1 MNIFNK
7 LNRKQ
12 KLAVIA
18 FLLGLIALFAGSPYE
33 SNSVK
38 INVKEIA
45 LSTINDYD
53 KIKPEILADWIIQG
67 KSDFVLIDLRTP
79 DEFEKYSLS
88 EAENIPLVNLTD
100 AELYKNQKLL
110 LFSNDNVQSAQ
121 GWFLLK
127 SRGFKNVYILDGGI
141 EGWKTN
147 VLFPKQ
153 KLNMSKEELALFEKK
168 KAVAFYFGGKVLNE
182 NGISETNSEFNLP
195 VQSSKPNKT
204 SSVVTQKKK
213 KREGC

>member
-1 MNIFNK
+1 MNLLRK

-12 KLAVIA
+12 KLALTA
-18 FLLGLIALFAGSPYE
+18 FLLGLIALFAGSPYD

-45 LSTINDYD
+45 LSTIKDSD
-53 KIKPEILADWIIQG
+53 KIKPEILADWIIQD
-67 KSDFVLIDLRTP
+67 KSDFVLIDVRTP
-79 DEFEKYSLS
+79 DEYEKYSLP

-100 AELYKNQKLL
+100 AELYKNQKLI
-110 LFSNDNVQSAQ
+110 LFSSDNVQSAQ

-127 SRGFKNVYILDGGI
+127 SKGFKNVYILDGGI
-141 EGWKTN
+141 EGWKAN

-153 KLNMSKEELALFEKK
+153 KPNISKEELALFEKK
-168 KAVAFYFGGKVLNE
+168 KAVAFYFGGKVLNDS
-182 NGISETNSEFNLP
+182 GISESNSEFNLP
-195 VQSSKPNKT
+195 VQSSKQNKT
-204 SSVVTQKKK
+204 SSAVNQKKK